1 MPDTPQRPASP
12 PSRRRRSAGRRTA
25 EPAGDEISRLVERA
39 GLGDRLAW
47 RRIVDAY
54 GELVWAVSRAE
65 GLSRADAEDVCQT
78 TWLKLAERLS
88 MLRDQAAL
96 PRWLIITT
104 RREARRLAR
113 TRRHEPIEHL
123 DERQAIEELASPV
136 SARHRDDSL
145 WRALAA
151 LPAHCQRILRIQAFL
166 PQWTYENISRA
177 TGIPVGSIGSTR
189 TRCVR
194 RLRELWAA
202 ATPDEVAG

>member
-1 MPDTPQRPASP
+1 MQDTPQRSAP
-12 PSRRRRSAGRRTA
+12 PHSRRRSAGRRTA
-25 EPAGDEISRLVERA
+25 EPAGDELSRLVERA
-39 GLGDRLAW
+39 ALGDRLAW

-88 MLRDQAAL
+88 MLRDQSAL

-113 TRRHEPIEHL
+113 TRRHEPIERL
-123 DERQAIEELASPV
+123 DERQAIEEPHSPA
-136 SARHRDDSL
+136 SARRDDSL
-145 WRALAA
+145 WQAFAA
-151 LPAHCQRILRIQAFL
+151 LPTHCRRILRIQAFL

-177 TGIPVGSIGSTR
+177 TGIPVGNIGSTR

-202 ATPDEVAG
+202 TILDEVAG